1 MQVSFYLHSVG
12 LKSYLYVNVHTD
24 EGRYRASIGTINP
37 DNYPDK
43 IPKQLKNL
51 QDRIRMRIENL
62 ILSRKLDSELVTR
75 VDIQNV
81 IKIERK
87 GKRIANSYVLGH
99 LLTDYY
105 NLAEKT
111 RLGDANSKE
120 AILNSSGKKYTL
132 SSCLTIR
139 GIGNIVVNMPVAS
152 KDVNQL
158 TTNDIQG
165 IKSQLILLCMSQNT
179 IHTYMA
185 LWYLLLSD

>member
-99 LLTDYY
+99 LLTD
-105 NLAEKT
+105 
-111 RLGDANSKE
+111 
-120 AILNSSGKKYTL
+120 
-132 SSCLTIR
+132 
-139 GIGNIVVNMPVAS
+139 
-152 KDVNQL
+152 
-158 TTNDIQG
+158 
-165 IKSQLILLCMSQNT
+165 
-179 IHTYMA
+179 
-185 LWYLLLSD
+185 